1 MNQIRLQSELSH
13 GPAPPQLTNYPT
25 FCFVFLPTSQKSHP
39 TIVRKKT
46 ALLTRFPS
54 FLPEEE
60 EEEEEESDDEGQE
73 LSLPS
78 DAAAVLGEES
88 LEPPAKLA
96 RTDQRVLFTTGSAE
110 N

>member
-1 MNQIRLQSELSH
+1 MDPDKGSYSIATVSNSDCTQVSS
-13 GPAPPQLTNYPT
+13 
-25 FCFVFLPTSQKSHP
+25 
-39 TIVRKKT
+39 IVVD
-46 ALLTRFPS
+46 LFSS
-54 FLPEEE
+54 FASSEEE

-78 DAAAVLGEES
+78 DGAVLGEES

-96 RTDQRVLFTTGSAE
+96 RTDQGVLFTSGSTD

>member
-1 MNQIRLQSELSH
+1 MSLTLLRLCIS
-13 GPAPPQLTNYPT
+13 
-25 FCFVFLPTSQKSHP
+25 
-39 TIVRKKT
+39 
-46 ALLTRFPS
+46 
-54 FLPEEE
+54 EEE
-60 EEEEEESDDEGQE
+60 EEEEEESDEEGQE

-78 DAAAVLGEES
+78 DGAVLGEES

>member
-1 MNQIRLQSELSH
+1 MCFHCISDKCFCDKNCVSH
-13 GPAPPQLTNYPT
+13 CLQLTH
-25 FCFVFLPTSQKSHP
+25 LPFS
-39 TIVRKKT
+39 I
-46 ALLTRFPS
+46 
-54 FLPEEE
+54 PEEE

-78 DAAAVLGEES
+78 DGPVLGEES

>member
-1 MNQIRLQSELSH
+1 MQPWSY
-13 GPAPPQLTNYPT
+13 LTLNFSFSIQTLESLIWHDSNKTVPLFPT
-25 FCFVFLPTSQKSHP
+25 YFP
-39 TIVRKKT
+39 
-46 ALLTRFPS
+46 LLF
-54 FLPEEE
+54 PEEE
-60 EEEEEESDDEGQE
+60 EEEEDESDDEGQE

-96 RTDQRVLFTTGSAE
+96 RTDQRVLFATGSAE

>member
-1 MNQIRLQSELSH
+1 M
-13 GPAPPQLTNYPT
+13 
-25 FCFVFLPTSQKSHP
+25 FCFFTNLSKVSPDN
-39 TIVRKKT
+39 RAEKKT